1 MEEKKQK
8 KNPMEGLATFI
19 VDKRNLF
26 FLIYIAAFIFSIFAK
41 SWVKVD
47 NELTDYLP
55 ETTET
60 RQGLDIMNNNFIT
73 YGTSR
78 IMISNITYPQ
88 AEALVDQIEAVKGVD
103 QVEFDDTEDHFQG
116 TSALYSVTYTDE
128 ADSDVSLQALEDIKT
143 LLSDYDVSVSGEV
156 GNDASTTLA
165 QEINVIM
172 VIVIIIIILVLLVT
186 SQTYAEI
193 PVLLLTFGAAIILNQ
208 GTNFLFGTISF
219 VSNSVCSILQ
229 LALSIDYAIILCHR
243 FSEERENLEPRDACI
258 TALSKAIIEISS
270 SSLTTMSGLLAMMFM
285 HFQIGFDLG
294 RVLIKAVIFSMIAVF
309 TLMPGLLMIFSKWID
324 RTHHRK
330 FIPDIFGWGK
340 LITKIYPL
348 LMPIFVVAIV
358 VGCYFSNKCPYV
370 FSQNNID
377 TLNQSEAQLEE
388 KKIKETFGDTNIM
401 ALIVPSGSYDKE
413 KAVLEKLETYDEVDY
428 TTGLSNIEVS
438 MDDED
443 EEDGSSSSKKT
454 DSYMLTDSL
463 TPRQFAELADLDIEQ
478 ARLIYTAYAIENE
491 EYGHIINNLDGYGVP
506 LLDMFLFAY
515 DHLDYVNLDQDQV
528 DKLDDLHEQL
538 TKGQEQ
544 LQSDK
549 YTRML
554 ISLNLPEE
562 DEETFEFLN
571 TIRKVAKQ
579 EYGEDAEIYLVGN
592 STSDYDLSSS
602 FSQDNLMISILSAL
616 FVIIVLLF
624 TFQSVGMPV
633 LLIIVIQGSIWIN
646 FSVPYLTNTPLF
658 FLGYLVV
665 SSIQMG
671 ANIDYA
677 IVIANR
683 YTELK
688 KELPIKEAIITTLNQ
703 AFPTIVTSGAIMAT
717 AGVLIA
723 LITTNPA
730 IYGIGVCLGRGTLIS
745 MFLVMAI
752 LPAILILG
760 DKILERS
767 SFNIKYPE
775 RTHSVSGKVHV
786 DGRVRGYISGQID
799 AEIHGLVDG
808 DIDAVVDIKQI
819 KKLDEEEDE
828 EDDW

>member
-8 KNPMEGLATFI
+8 KNPMEKIATFI

-26 FLIYIAAFIFSIFAK
+26 FLIYVAAFIFSIFAK

-60 RQGLDIMNNNFIT
+60 RQGLDIMDKNFIT

-103 QVEFDDTEDHFQG
+103 QVEFDDSEDHFKG
-116 TSALYSVTYTDE
+116 TNALYSITYTDE
-128 ADSDVSLQALEDIKT
+128 AESDVSVQALDDIKS
-143 LLSDYDVSVSGEV
+143 LLSDYDVSVEGEV
-156 GNDASTTLA
+156 GNDMSVTLA

-172 VIVIIIIILVLLVT
+172 GIVIVIIIIVLLIT

-208 GTNFLFGTISF
+208 GTNFIFGEISF

-229 LALSIDYAIILCHR
+229 LGLSIDYAIIMCHR
-243 FSEERENLEPRDACI
+243 FSEERENLEPREACI

-294 RVLIKAVIFSMIAVF
+294 RVLIKAVIFSMIVVF
-309 TLMPGLLMIFSKWID
+309 TLMPGLLMLFSKWID

-330 FIPDIFGWGK
+330 FIPEINGWGK

-358 VGCYFSNKCPYV
+358 FGCYFSNKCPYV

-377 TLNQSEAQLEE
+377 TLNQSETQLEE
-388 KKIKETFGDTNIM
+388 KKIKKTFGDTNIM
-401 ALIVPSGSYDKE
+401 ALIVPSGHYDKE
-413 KAVLEKLETYDEVDY
+413 KAVLEKLETYDQVDY

-443 EEDGSSSSKKT
+443 EDGGSSKKSDT
-454 DSYMLTDSL
+454 YMLTDSL
-463 TPRQFAELADLDIEQ
+463 TPRQFAEMTDMDIEQ
-478 ARLIYTAYAIENE
+478 ARMIYSAYAVDNE

-528 DKLDDLHEQL
+528 DDLNDLHDQL
-538 TKGQEQ
+538 TKGQDQ
-544 LQSDK
+544 LQSEK

-554 ISLNLPEE
+554 LSLNLPEE
-562 DEETFEFLN
+562 DQETFDFLS
-571 TIRKVAKQ
+571 TIRQVAEE

-592 STSDYDLSSS
+592 STSDYDLSNS

-624 TFQSVGMPV
+624 TFQSVGMPI

-646 FSVPYLTNTPLF
+646 FSVPYLSGTPLF

-688 KELPIKEAIITTLNQ
+688 KEMPIKEAIITTLNQ
-703 AFPTIVTSGAIMAT
+703 AFPTIITSGAILAT

-730 IYGIGVCLGRGTLIS
+730 IYGIGVCLGRGTIIS

-760 DKILERS
+760 DKILERTR
-767 SFNIKYPE
+767 FNIKYPE

-799 AEIHGLVDG
+799 AEIHGVVDG
-808 DIDAVVDIKQI
+808 DIDAMVDVKQI

>member
-88 AEALVDQIEAVKGVD
+88 AEALVDQIEAVKGVE
-103 QVEFDDTEDHFQG
+103 QVEFDDTEDHFKG

-294 RVLIKAVIFSMIAVF
+294 RVLIKAVVFSMIAVF

-340 LITKIYPL
+340 LITKIYPF

-443 EEDGSSSSKKT
+443 EEDGSSSREKS

>member
-8 KNPMEGLATFI
+8 KNPMVQIATFI

-26 FLIYIAAFIFSIFAK
+26 FLIYIAAFVFSIFAK

-60 RQGLDIMNNNFIT
+60 RQGLDIMNKNFIT

-88 AEALVDQIEAVKGVD
+88 ADALVEQIEEVKGVD
-103 QVEFDDTEDHFQG
+103 SVEFNDTEDHFKG
-116 TSALYSVTYTDE
+116 TSALYTVTYTDE
-128 ADSDVSLQALEDIKT
+128 ADSEVSEQALEDIKT

-156 GNDASTTLA
+156 GNDMSVTLA

-172 VIVIIIIILVLLVT
+172 GIVIVIIILVLIFT

-208 GTNFLFGTISF
+208 GTNFVFGEISF

-229 LALSIDYAIILCHR
+229 LGLSIDYAIILCHR
-243 FSEERENLEPRDACI
+243 FSEERENLDTREACI
-258 TALSKAIIEISS
+258 AALSKAIIEISS
-270 SSLTTMSGLLAMMFM
+270 SSMTTMSGLLAMMFM

-294 RVLIKAVIFSMIAVF
+294 RVLIKAVIFSMIVVF

-324 RTHHRK
+324 RTHHRE
-330 FIPDIFGWGK
+330 FIPNISGWGRV
-340 LITKIYPL
+340 ITKIYPL
-348 LMPIFVVAIV
+348 LMPIFVVAIIF
-358 VGCYFSNKCPYV
+358 GCYFSNKCPYV

-377 TLNQSEAQLEE
+377 TLNQSETQLEE
-388 KKIKETFGDTNIM
+388 KKIKATFGDTNIM
-401 ALIVPSGSYDKE
+401 ALIVPSGYYDKE
-413 KAVLEKLETYDEVDY
+413 KAVLEELETYDEVDY

-438 MDDED
+438 MDED
-443 EEDGSSSSKKT
+443 DGSQTAKSKKS
-454 DSYMLTDSL
+454 DPHMLTDSL
-463 TPRQFAELADLDIEQ
+463 TPRQFAELAELDIEQ
-478 ARLIYTAYAIENE
+478 ARIIYSAYAVDHE
-491 EYGHIINNLDGYGVP
+491 EYGHIINNLDGYKVP

-515 DHLDYVNLDQDQV
+515 EHLDYVNLDQDQV
-528 DKLDDLHEQL
+528 DKLDDLHDQL
-538 TKGQEQ
+538 IKGQEQ
-544 LQSDK
+544 LQSEK

-562 DEETFEFLN
+562 NDETFEFLS
-571 TIRKVAKQ
+571 TIRKVAQKH
-579 EYGEDAEIYLVGN
+579 YGADAELYLVGN

-602 FSQDNLMISILSAL
+602 FIQDNLMISILSAL

-624 TFQSVGMPV
+624 TFQSVGMPI

-646 FSVPYLTNTPLF
+646 FSVPYLTGTPLF

-688 KELPIKEAIITTLNQ
+688 KEMPVKEAIVTTLNQ
-703 AFPTIVTSGAIMAT
+703 AFPTIITSGAILAM

-730 IYGIGVCLGRGTLIS
+730 IYGIGVCLGRGTIIS

-786 DGRVRGYISGQID
+786 DGRVRGYISGQVD
-799 AEIHGLVDG
+799 AEIHGVVDG
-808 DIDAVVDIKQI
+808 DITAVVDIKQV

>member
-515 DHLDYVNLDQDQV
+515 DHLDYVNLNQDQV

>member
-554 ISLNLPEE
+554 ISLKLPEE

>member
-8 KNPMEGLATFI
+8 KNPMVQIATFI

-26 FLIYIAAFIFSIFAK
+26 FLIYIAAFVFSIFAK

-60 RQGLDIMNNNFIT
+60 RQGLDIMNKNFIT

-88 AEALVDQIEAVKGVD
+88 ADALVEQIGEVKGVD
-103 QVEFDDTEDHFQG
+103 SVEFDDTEDHFKG
-116 TSALYSVTYTDE
+116 TSALYTVTYTDE
-128 ADSDVSLQALEDIKT
+128 ADSEVSEQALEDIKT

-156 GNDASTTLA
+156 GNDMSVTLA

-172 VIVIIIIILVLLVT
+172 GIVIVIIILVLIFT

-208 GTNFLFGTISF
+208 GTNFVFGEISF

-229 LALSIDYAIILCHR
+229 LGLSIDYAIILCHR
-243 FSEERENLEPRDACI
+243 FSEERENLDTREACI
-258 TALSKAIIEISS
+258 AALSKAIIEISS
-270 SSLTTMSGLLAMMFM
+270 SSMTTMSGLLAMMFM

-294 RVLIKAVIFSMIAVF
+294 RVLIKAVIFSMIVVF

-324 RTHHRK
+324 RTHHRE
-330 FIPDIFGWGK
+330 FIPNISGWGRV
-340 LITKIYPL
+340 ITKIYPL
-348 LMPIFVVAIV
+348 LMPLFVVAIIF
-358 VGCYFSNKCPYV
+358 GCYFSNKCPYV

-377 TLNQSEAQLEE
+377 TLNQSETQLEE
-388 KKIKETFGDTNIM
+388 KKIKATFGDTNIM
-401 ALIVPSGSYDKE
+401 ALIVPSGYYDKE
-413 KAVLEKLETYDEVDY
+413 KAVLEELETYDEVDY

-438 MDDED
+438 MDED
-443 EEDGSSSSKKT
+443 DGSQTAKSKKS
-454 DSYMLTDSL
+454 DSHMLTDSL

-478 ARLIYTAYAIENE
+478 ARIIYSAYAVDHE
-491 EYGHIINNLDGYGVP
+491 EYGHIINNLDGYKVP

-528 DKLDDLHEQL
+528 DKLDDLHDQL
-538 TKGQEQ
+538 IKGQEQ
-544 LQSDK
+544 LQSEK

-562 DEETFEFLN
+562 NDETFEFLS
-571 TIRKVAKQ
+571 TIRKVAQKH
-579 EYGEDAEIYLVGN
+579 YGADAELYLVGN

-624 TFQSVGMPV
+624 TFQSVGMPI

-646 FSVPYLTNTPLF
+646 FSVPYLTGTPLF

-688 KELPIKEAIITTLNQ
+688 KEMSVKEAIVTTLNQ
-703 AFPTIVTSGAIMAT
+703 AFPTIITSGAILAM

-730 IYGIGVCLGRGTLIS
+730 IYGIGVCLGRGTIIS

-786 DGRVRGYISGQID
+786 DGRVRGYISGQVD
-799 AEIHGLVDG
+799 AEIHGVVDG
-808 DIDAVVDIKQI
+808 DITAVVDIKQV
-819 KKLDEEEDE
+819 KKLHEEEDE

>member
-103 QVEFDDTEDHFQG
+103 QVEFDDTEDHFKG
-116 TSALYSVTYTDE
+116 TSALYSITYTDE
-128 ADSDVSLQALEDIKT
+128 AESDTSLQALEDIKT

-172 VIVIIIIILVLLVT
+172 VIVIMIIILVLLVT

-294 RVLIKAVIFSMIAVF
+294 RVLIKAVVFSMIAVF

-358 VGCYFSNKCPYV
+358 FGCYFSNKCPYV

-438 MDDED
+438 MEDD
-443 EEDGSSSSKKT
+443 EEDGSSSSQKSDT
-454 DSYMLTDSL
+454 HMLTDSL

-478 ARLIYTAYAIENE
+478 ARLIYTAYAVENE
-491 EYGHIINNLDGYGVP
+491 DYGHIINNLDGYGVP

-515 DHLDYVNLDQDQV
+515 DHLDYVNLDQEQV
-528 DKLDDLHEQL
+528 DKLDDLHDQL

-544 LQSDK
+544 LQSEK

-571 TIRKVAKQ
+571 TIRKVARQ

-592 STSDYDLSSS
+592 STSDYELSSS

-646 FSVPYLTNTPLF
+646 FSVPYLTSTPLF

-688 KELPIKEAIITTLNQ
+688 KEMPIKEAIITTLNQ

-717 AGVLIA
+717 AGMLIA

-775 RTHSVSGKVHV
+775 RTRSVSGKVHV

-799 AEIHGLVDG
+799 AEIHGLIDG
-808 DIDAVVDIKQI
+808 DINAVVDIKQV

>member
-103 QVEFDDTEDHFQG
+103 QVEFDDTEDHFKG
-116 TSALYSVTYTDE
+116 TSALYSITYTDE
-128 ADSDVSLQALEDIKT
+128 AESDTSLQALEDIKT
-143 LLSDYDVSVSGEV
+143 LLSDYDVSISGEV

-294 RVLIKAVIFSMIAVF
+294 RVLIKAVVFSMIAVF

-358 VGCYFSNKCPYV
+358 FGCYFSNRCPYV

-438 MDDED
+438 MEDD
-443 EEDGSSSSKKT
+443 EEDGGSSSQKSDT
-454 DSYMLTDSL
+454 HMLTDSL

-478 ARLIYTAYAIENE
+478 ARLIYTAYAVENE
-491 EYGHIINNLDGYGVP
+491 DYGHIINNLDGYGVP

-515 DHLDYVNLDQDQV
+515 DHLDYVNLDQEQV
-528 DKLDDLHEQL
+528 DKLDDLHDQL

-544 LQSDK
+544 LQSEK

-571 TIRKVAKQ
+571 TIRKVARQ
-579 EYGEDAEIYLVGN
+579 EYGEEAEIYLVGN

-646 FSVPYLTNTPLF
+646 FSVPYLTSTPLF

-688 KELPIKEAIITTLNQ
+688 KEMSIKEAIITTLNQ

-799 AEIHGLVDG
+799 AEIHGLIDG
-808 DIDAVVDIKQI
+808 DINAVVDINQV

>member
-8 KNPMEGLATFI
+8 KNPMESLATFI

-88 AEALVDQIEAVKGVD
+88 AEALVDQIEAVKGVE
-103 QVEFDDTEDHFQG
+103 QVEFDDTEDHFKG

-294 RVLIKAVIFSMIAVF
+294 RVLIKAVVFSMIAVF

-340 LITKIYPL
+340 LITKIYPF

-443 EEDGSSSSKKT
+443 GSSSREKS

-515 DHLDYVNLDQDQV
+515 AHLDYVNLDQDQV

>member
-1 MEEKKQK
+1 M
-8 KNPMEGLATFI
+8 
-19 VDKRNLF
+19 
-26 FLIYIAAFIFSIFAK
+26 
-41 SWVKVD
+41 KVD

-55 ETTET
+55 ESTET
-60 RQGLDIMNNNFIT
+60 RQGLDIMDKNFIT

-88 AEALVDQIEAVKGVD
+88 AEALVAQIEAVKGVD
-103 QVEFDDTEDHFQG
+103 QVEFDDSEDHFKG
-116 TSALYSVTYTDE
+116 TSALYSVTYTEE
-128 ADSDVSLQALEDIKT
+128 ADSDVSLQALNDIKK
-143 LLSDYDVSVSGEV
+143 LLSDYDVSVAGEV
-156 GNDASTTLA
+156 GNDMSATLA

-172 VIVIIIIILVLLVT
+172 AVVIVIIILVLLFT
-186 SQTYAEI
+186 SETYGEI
-193 PVLLLTFGAAIILNQ
+193 PVLLLTFGAAILLNQ
-208 GTNFLFGTISF
+208 GTNFVFGKISF

-229 LALSIDYAIILCHR
+229 LGLSIDYAIILCHR
-243 FSEERENLEPRDACI
+243 FSEERENLDTREACI

-294 RVLIKAVIFSMIAVF
+294 RVLIKAVVFSMIVVF

-330 FIPDIFGWGK
+330 FIPDIYGWGK
-340 LITKIYPL
+340 AITKIYPV
-348 LMPIFVVAIV
+348 LMPVFVVAIIL
-358 VGCYFSNKCPYV
+358 GCYFSNKCPYV

-377 TLNQSEAQLEE
+377 TLNQSEAHLEE

-401 ALIVPSGSYDKE
+401 ALIVPSGHYDKE
-413 KAVLEKLETYDEVDY
+413 KAVLEKLEKYDEVDY

-438 MDDED
+438 MDGSSGRSDTD
-443 EEDGSSSSKKT
+443 GDGSSGKSDT
-454 DSYMLTDSL
+454 HMLTDSL
-463 TPRQFAELADLDIEQ
+463 TPRQFAEMTDMDIEQ
-478 ARLIYTAYAIENE
+478 ARLIYTAYAVEHK

-528 DKLDDLHEQL
+528 DKLNALHEQL
-538 TKGQEQ
+538 VKGQAQ

-562 DEETFEFLN
+562 NDETFKFLS
-571 TIRKVAKQ
+571 TIRKVAQQ
-579 EYGEDAEIYLVGN
+579 EYGEDAKIYLVGN

-624 TFQSVGMPV
+624 TFKSVGMPV

-646 FSVPYLTNTPLF
+646 FSVPYLTGTPLF

-688 KELPIKEAIITTLNQ
+688 KDMSVKEAIITTLNQ
-703 AFPTIVTSGAIMAT
+703 AFPTIITSGAILAT
-717 AGVLIA
+717 AGVMIA

-730 IYGIGVCLGRGTLIS
+730 IYGIGVCLGRGTIIS
-745 MFLVMAI
+745 MILVMAI

-760 DKILERS
+760 DKILERT

-775 RTHSVSGKVHV
+775 HTHKVSGKVHV
-786 DGRVRGYISGQID
+786 DGRVRGYISGQVD
-799 AEIHGLVDG
+799 AEIHGVVDG
-808 DIDAVVDIKQI
+808 DMDAVVDVKQI

>member
-348 LMPIFVVAIV
+348 LMPIFIVAIV

>member
-294 RVLIKAVIFSMIAVF
+294 RVLIKAVIFSMLAVF

>member
-8 KNPMEGLATFI
+8 KSPMDRIATFI

-26 FLIYIAAFIFSIFAK
+26 FLIYVVALLFSIFAR

-60 RQGLDIMNNNFIT
+60 RQGLDIMNENFIT

-103 QVEFDDTEDHFQG
+103 QVEFDDTEDHFTG
-116 TSALYSVTYTDE
+116 TSALYSVTYTEE
-128 ADSDVSLQALEDIKT
+128 ADSEVSVQALNDIKT
-143 LLSDYDVSVSGEV
+143 LLSDYDVSVAGEV
-156 GNDASTTLA
+156 GNDTSVTLA

-172 VIVIIIIILVLLVT
+172 AIVIVIIIVVLLIT
-186 SQTYAEI
+186 SQTYAEV
-193 PVLLLTFGAAIILNQ
+193 PVLLMTFGAAILLNQ
-208 GTNFLFGTISF
+208 GTNFIFGEISF

-229 LALSIDYAIILCHR
+229 LGLSIDYAIIMCHR
-243 FSEERENLEPRDACI
+243 FSEERENLEPREACI

-270 SSLTTMSGLLAMMFM
+270 RSLTPISGLLAMMFM

-294 RVLIKAVIFSMIAVF
+294 RVLIKAVVFSMIVVF
-309 TLMPGLLMIFSKWID
+309 TLMPGLLMLFSKWID
-324 RTHHRK
+324 RTHHRQ
-330 FIPDIFGWGK
+330 FIPEINGWGR
-340 LITKIYPL
+340 LITKIYPF

-358 VGCYFSNKCPYV
+358 FGCYFSNKCPYV

-377 TLNQSEAQLEE
+377 TLNQSETQLEE
-388 KKIKETFGDTNIM
+388 KKIKAAFGDTNVC
-401 ALIVPSGSYDKE
+401 ALVVPSGYYDKE

-438 MDDED
+438 MDDD
-443 EEDGSSSSKKT
+443 DDDSSSSEKS

-463 TPRQFAELADLDIEQ
+463 TPRQFAELADMDIEQ
-478 ARLIYTAYAIENE
+478 ARIIYSAYAVDQE

-515 DHLDYVNLDQDQV
+515 DHLDYVNLDQEQV
-528 DKLDDLHEQL
+528 DKLNDLHDQL

-544 LQSDK
+544 LQSK
-549 YTRML
+549 EYTRML

-562 DEETFEFLN
+562 NEETFQFLN
-571 TIRKVAKQ
+571 TIRKVAQQ
-579 EYGEDAEIYLVGN
+579 EYGEDAKIYVVGN

-624 TFQSVGMPV
+624 TFKSVGMPV

-688 KELPIKEAIITTLNQ
+688 KEMSVKEAIITTLNQ
-703 AFPTIVTSGAIMAT
+703 AFPTILTSGAILAT
-717 AGVLIA
+717 AGILIA

-760 DKILERS
+760 DKILERT

-799 AEIHGLVDG
+799 AEIHGVVDG

-819 KKLDEEEDE
+819 KKLDEEEDD

>member
-103 QVEFDDTEDHFQG
+103 QVEFDDTEDHFKG
-116 TSALYSVTYTDE
+116 TSALYSITYTDE
-128 ADSDVSLQALEDIKT
+128 AESDTSLQALEDIKT

-294 RVLIKAVIFSMIAVF
+294 RVLIKAVVFSMIAVF

-358 VGCYFSNKCPYV
+358 FGCYFSNKCPYV

-438 MDDED
+438 MDDD
-443 EEDGSSSSKKT
+443 EEDGSSSSQKSDT
-454 DSYMLTDSL
+454 HMLTDSL

-478 ARLIYTAYAIENE
+478 ARLIYTAYAVENE
-491 EYGHIINNLDGYGVP
+491 DYGHIINNLDGYGVP

-515 DHLDYVNLDQDQV
+515 DHLDYVNLDQEQV
-528 DKLDDLHEQL
+528 DKLDDLHDQL
-538 TKGQEQ
+538 IKGQEQ
-544 LQSDK
+544 LQSEK

-571 TIRKVAKQ
+571 TIRKVARQ

-646 FSVPYLTNTPLF
+646 FSVPYLTSTPLF

-688 KELPIKEAIITTLNQ
+688 KEMSIKEAIITTLNQ

-799 AEIHGLVDG
+799 AEIHGLIDG
-808 DIDAVVDIKQI
+808 DINAVVDINQV

>member
-443 EEDGSSSSKKT
+443 EEDGSSSSKKS
-454 DSYMLTDSL
+454 DSHMLTDSL

-515 DHLDYVNLDQDQV
+515 DHLDYVNLNQDQV